1 MSKHSLL
8 RLSSM
13 IYNTPHLITPQSFD
27 TILTYVEARNQHGIL
42 SLMPMG
48 NGGEQD
54 QEEDKPDD
62 LDDINE
68 CPMPIRL
75 IDISGTLTY
84 KPVRTMC
91 GEVGMSY
98 ESLVDRVEDCIEE
111 GATTIIL
118 NFNSGGGEA
127 GHCFET
133 ANLIRSICDENKVK
147 LIGYVDT
154 MACSA
159 AYALACICDELYV
172 NPSATVGSIGCVI
185 CLLDTSKAMEQE
197 GYKRIFI
204 TSGDKKVPFD
214 DTGAFKQDFLDELQS
229 DVDRLNMEFVSH
241 VNKYTGI
248 EASVIKDWQAG
259 CFNAEEAVANSL
271 ASGVMTNREFVQY
284 VVNNQ
289 EVNNA

>member
-1 MSKHSLL
+1 
-8 RLSSM
+8 M
-13 IYNTPHLITPQSFD
+13 IYNTPHLITPQAFD
-27 TILTYVEARNQHGIL
+27 TILAYVEARNQYGIM

-48 NGGEQD
+48 DGGED
-54 QEEDKPDD
+54 QGGEDKPDD

-68 CPMPIRL
+68 CPMPIHL
-75 IDISGTLTY
+75 IDVVGTLTY
-84 KPVRTMC
+84 KPVKTAC

-98 ESLVDRVEDCIEE
+98 ERLVDEVEDAIEC
-111 GATTIIL
+111 GATTVVL
-118 NFNSGGGEA
+118 NFGSGGGEA

-159 AYALACICDELYV
+159 AYALACICDELYA

-185 CLLDTSKAMEQE
+185 CLMDVSKAMEKD

-214 DTGAFKQDFLDELQS
+214 ESGAFKQDFIDELQM
-229 DVDRLNMEFVSH
+229 DVDRLNAEFTNHVS
-241 VNKYTGI
+241 NYTSI
-248 EASVIKDWQAG
+248 DAKTIKNWQAG
-259 CFNAEEAVANSL
+259 CFNAQEALDNNLV
-271 ASGVMTNREFVQY
+271 SGIMTNREFVQY